1 MNIRRETRPQSLA
14 RTNISPHKIGTVRF
28 TERAVSLGTRQFV
41 CTNVVWF
48 DLVTEEFERGMLN
61 QILWTI
67 DNELEGGSF
76 EQLCIDLLY

>member
-1 MNIRRETRPQSLA
+1 M
-14 RTNISPHKIGTVRF
+14 GTVRF
-28 TERAVSLGTRQFV
+28 VRTPVGLGPLEFT